1 MSTYSDVQAYGLS
14 REQAWAM
21 LPRWAQREL
30 ERRHDGRIP
39 IASMIDAMSWPA
51 PPRRSEI
58 EEELHWIALY
68 AASARRSARHHLH
81 LIRAE
86 RAHRAIYLRCLRHL
100 RAEHSLLMARRGHLL
115 RLEQGRRR
123 RPPQPLGA

>member
-21 LPRWAQREL
+21 LPLWARREL

-51 PPRRSEI
+51 PPLRSEI

-68 AASARRSARHHLH
+68 AASARCSACHHLR

-86 RAHRAIYLRCLRHL
+86 RAHREVNLRRLHRLRT
-100 RAEHSLLMARRGHLL
+100 EHSRLMARRGDLL
-115 RLEQGRRR
+115 RAGRAA
-123 RPPQPLGA
+123 PLAVHRDAA